1 MALTDENRAV
11 VTDIQG
17 GGKLISTPDG
27 INSELVS
34 EFAVSALAADLQGKC
49 NGSAT
54 GLQPERKGSANRF
67 VPAPNQ
73 AGKPLI
79 EDDEYKAVEPFISNP
94 EWIIKNSNGEFTSIE
109 DFFTKKLSIT
119 NPLFDALQR
128 ELQPKGI
135 SISQDNFSRRYF
147 PLYRL
152 KQKDKEIAKG
162 KKINVLLTVLLT
174 ISLSCCFLGRGQK
187 TDENMAVIA
196 VENTD
201 SVCTAAELHEYVK
214 AYSELKHIKIYPF
227 SEKVILN
234 RINEMKITDIE
245 GIKNEIDKRVKEL
258 QKR

>member
-11 VTDIQG
+11 VTDIS

-34 EFAVSALAADLQGKC
+34 DFAISALAADLQGKC

-67 VPAPNQ
+67 IPAPNQ

-79 EDDEYKAVEPFISNP
+79 EDDEYRAVEPFIGNP

-109 DFFTKKLSIT
+109 DFFKKKLSIT
-119 NPLFDALQR
+119 NALFDALQR

-187 TDENMAVIA
+187 TDETPAVIA
-196 VENTD
+196 VETD
-201 SVCTAAELHEYVK
+201 SVCTAAELHEYIK
-214 AYSELKHIKIYPF
+214 TYSEINETKIYPY
-227 SEKVILN
+227 SERVILE
-234 RINEMKITDIE
+234 RINAKKINNIE
-245 GIKNEIDKRVKEL
+245 GIKDEIEQRVKEL
-258 QKR
+258 SKR

>member
-11 VTDIQG
+11 VTDIS

-34 EFAVSALAADLQGKC
+34 DFAISALAADLQGKC

-67 VPAPNQ
+67 IPAPNQ

-79 EDDEYKAVEPFISNP
+79 EDDEYRAVEPFLGNP

-109 DFFTKKLSIT
+109 DFFKKKLSIT
-119 NPLFDALQR
+119 NALFDALQR

-187 TDENMAVIA
+187 TDETTAVIA
-196 VENTD
+196 VETD
-201 SVCTAAELHEYVK
+201 SVCTAAELHEYIK
-214 AYSELKHIKIYPF
+214 TYSEINKTKIYPY
-227 SEKVILN
+227 SERVILE
-234 RINEMKITDIE
+234 RINAKKINNIE
-245 GIKNEIDKRVKEL
+245 GIKDEIEQRVKEL